1 MEAGSGDRREWPAL
15 KARWELFSAPDQ
27 TGEFVSSGALPAI
40 LALILSAANMLWTWH
55 AKNQSAAADKVKKIE
70 DDQDALA
77 NRVLKLETDFKHL
90 PSKED
95 LSKLS
100 LQVERVFG
108 MVSKQESEITA
119 VARTVN
125 RIDDYLREKA

>member
-1 MEAGSGDRREWPAL
+1 
-15 KARWELFSAPDQ
+15 
-27 TGEFVSSGALPAI
+27 
-40 LALILSAANMLWTWH
+40 MLWTWH
-55 AKNQSAAADKVKKIE
+55 AKSQSAAADKVKKIE
-70 DDQDALA
+70 DDQDAIA
-77 NRVLKLETDFKHL
+77 IRVLRLETDFKHL

-108 MVSKQESEITA
+108 MVSKQESEVTA

>member
-1 MEAGSGDRREWPAL
+1 
-15 KARWELFSAPDQ
+15 
-27 TGEFVSSGALPAI
+27 
-40 LALILSAANMLWTWH
+40 LALLLSAANMLWTWH
-55 AKNQSAAADKVKKIE
+55 AKSQSAAADKVKKIE

-125 RIDDYLREKA
+125 RIDDYLRERA

>member
-1 MEAGSGDRREWPAL
+1 MAL
-15 KARWELFSAPDQ
+15 L
-27 TGEFVSSGALPAI
+27 
-40 LALILSAANMLWTWH
+40 LSAANMLWTWH
-55 AKNQSAAADKVKKIE
+55 AKSQSAAADKVKKIE
-70 DDQDALA
+70 DDQDAIA
-77 NRVLKLETDFKHL
+77 IRVLRLETDFKHL

-108 MVSKQESEITA
+108 MVSKQESEVTA

>member
-1 MEAGSGDRREWPAL
+1 
-15 KARWELFSAPDQ
+15 
-27 TGEFVSSGALPAI
+27 
-40 LALILSAANMLWTWH
+40 LALLLSAANMLWTWH
-55 AKNQSAAADKVKKIE
+55 AKSQSAAADKVKKIE
-70 DDQDALA
+70 DDQDGLA
-77 NRVLKLETDFKHL
+77 IRVLRLETDFKHL

-108 MVSKQESEITA
+108 MVSKQESEVTA

>member
-1 MEAGSGDRREWPAL
+1 
-15 KARWELFSAPDQ
+15 
-27 TGEFVSSGALPAI
+27 
-40 LALILSAANMLWTWH
+40 LALLLSAANMLWTWH
-55 AKNQSAAADKVKKIE
+55 AKSQSAAADKVKKIE
-70 DDQDALA
+70 DDQDAIA
-77 NRVLKLETDFKHL
+77 IRVLRLETDFKHL

-108 MVSKQESEITA
+108 MVSKQESEVTA